1 MSNDLLHIVD
11 IDHEGRGVAKKE
23 EKTFLF
29 IMP

>member
-23 EKTFLF
+23 EKNFF
-29 IMP
+29 YS